1 MAIIL
6 LCDNGSSK
14 PQATLQ
20 LRYLA
25 AQLSQKLDKTI
36 YPVSL
41 QHANKIP
48 TEDLDN
54 IPAMTFRPF
63 LQEMLNLG
71 ENEFIVLPMFFGHSK
86 AISKFI
92 PDVVEELI
100 SDGNNLSVKVADV
113 IYPLP
118 DGEQQLA
125 SILAEHIN
133 QNFYEDIDGV
143 QKAVLV
149 DHGSPSPKVTEVR
162 KHIAQSITPMLTK
175 NISLEQAVMERREGK
190 DYDFNGDLLENWLTK
205 QAEKGETAVIIALM
219 FFLPG
224 RHAGVNG
231 DIDMISHSVLSKYP
245 DFRIRMTP
253 LICEHPEFLNILED
267 RLTAIEK

>member
-1 MAIIL
+1 MATIL

-25 AQLSQKLDKTI
+25 TLLSQKVDKTI

-41 QHANKIP
+41 QHADKIP
-48 TEDLDN
+48 AEDLDN
-54 IPAMTFRPF
+54 IPAITFAPF
-63 LQEMLNLG
+63 LKAMLERG
-71 ENEFIVLPMFFGHSK
+71 ETEFIVLPLFFGQSK

-92 PDVVEELI
+92 PDEVEKVKSE
-100 SDGNNLSVKVADV
+100 GHVFTVKVADI

-118 DGEQQLA
+118 EGEPDLNR
-125 SILAEHIN
+125 ILADHIN
-133 QNFYEDIDGV
+133 QNIFEDIEGT

-149 DHGSPSPKVTEVR
+149 DHGSPSRKVTEVR
-162 KHIAQSITPMLTK
+162 KQIAQNLLPLLDN
-175 NISLEQAVMERREGK
+175 NISLEQAVMERREGSE
-190 DYDFNGDLLENWLTK
+190 YDFNGELLEDWLTQ
-205 QAEKGETAVIIALM
+205 QAENGETAIIIALM

-231 DIDMISHSVLSKYP
+231 DIDMICHSVLGKFP
-245 DFRIRMTP
+245 NLRIRMTP
-253 LICEHPEFLNILED
+253 LISEHPDFLNILEA
-267 RLTAIEK
+267 RLSALIR

>member
-20 LRYLA
+20 LRNLA
-25 AQLSQKLDKTI
+25 AQLSQKVDKSI

-41 QHANKIP
+41 QHANKISAD
-48 TEDLDN
+48 ELDN
-54 IPAMTFRPF
+54 TPAMTFTPF
-63 LQEMLNLG
+63 LQAMLERG
-71 ENEFIVLPMFFGHSK
+71 ENEFIVLPLFFGHSK

-92 PDVVEELI
+92 PDEVEKLK
-100 SDGNNLSVKVADV
+100 SNNNDLSVTVADV

-118 DGEQQLA
+118 DGEQQLTH
-125 SILAEHIN
+125 ILAEHIN
-133 QNFYEDIDGV
+133 QNYFEDIDGT

-162 KHIAQSITPMLTK
+162 QHIAQNIIPMLEQ
-175 NISLEQAVMERREGK
+175 NISLEQAVMERREGA
-190 DYDFNGDLLENWLTK
+190 DYDFNGDLLENWLTQ

-231 DIDMISHSVLSKYP
+231 DIDMIIYSVLKKYP
-245 DFRIRMTP
+245 DLKIRMTP
-253 LICEHPEFLNILED
+253 LICDHPDFLNILEE
-267 RLTAIEK
+267 RLNAVTK

>member
-20 LRYLA
+20 LRYLT
-25 AQLSQKLDKTI
+25 AQLSQKVGKTI

-48 TEDLDN
+48 AEALDN
-54 IPAMTFRPF
+54 IPAMTFTPF
-63 LQEMLNLG
+63 LLEMLKRG
-71 ENEFIVLPMFFGHSK
+71 ENEFIILPLFFGHSK

-92 PDVVEELI
+92 PDEVEKLK
-100 SDGNNLSVKVADV
+100 SNGNDLTVKIADV

-118 DGEQQLA
+118 NGEQQLTQ
-125 SILAEHIN
+125 ILAEHIN
-133 QNFYEDIDGV
+133 QNFFEDIEGT

-149 DHGSPSPKVTEVR
+149 DHGSPIPKVTEVR
-162 KHIAQSITPMLTK
+162 KHIAQNIAPVLK
-175 NISLEQAVMERREGK
+175 QNISLEQAVMERREST
-190 DYDFNGDLLENWLTK
+190 DYDFNGDLLEHWLTQ
-205 QAEKGETAVIIALM
+205 QAENGEIAVIIALM

-231 DIDMISHSVLSKYP
+231 DIDMIVHSVLSKYP
-245 DFRIRMTP
+245 NLKIRMTP
-253 LICEHPEFLNILED
+253 LICEHPDFLNILEE
-267 RLTAIEK
+267 RLNAVVI